1 MGLLELSERERR
13 DWLRLIR
20 SDQIGPVTF
29 HQLLKRYGSASE
41 ALARLPEIANNRKR
55 LKLCSADAVEAE
67 MEAADRLGVHV
78 LASCEAAYP
87 RALRAISDAPPVLC
101 VAGDPALF
109 QRNAIA
115 IVGARNASA
124 VGRRMAGDLARD
136 LGAAGLVIVSGLARG
151 IDGAAHSGALATGT
165 IAAVAGGIDVLYPP
179 EHKELTEEIAR
190 RGAVVS
196 ERPIGFKPTGKDF
209 PRRNRIISGLSLGV
223 IVVEAAV
230 RSGTLI
236 TARYAAE
243 QGRDVYSVPGS
254 PLDPRCQGTN
264 RLIRDGAMLIETAQ
278 DVIDSLQGATSMLR
292 EPAGDLFD
300 HADRNEGDRSE
311 ADPDALAAA
320 RREIMDLLS
329 FTPIHRDMILREANA
344 PPALTADALLDL
356 VLSGKAE
363 EHPGGRFSLSCAGT

>member
-1 MGLLELSERERR
+1 MDLHELSERERR

-20 SDQIGPVTF
+20 SEQIGPVTF
-29 HQLLKRYGSASE
+29 HQLIKRFGSATD
-41 ALARLPEIANNRKR
+41 ALARIPDLANNRKK
-55 LKLCSADAVEAE
+55 LKLCSPDQVEAE
-67 MEAADRLGVHV
+67 LEAADRLGVH
-78 LASCEAAYP
+78 LIASCEPAYP

-124 VGRRMAGDLARD
+124 AGRRMASDLARD
-136 LGAAGLVIVSGLARG
+136 LGVAGLVVVSGLARG
-151 IDGAAHSGALATGT
+151 IDGAAHAAALSSGT

-179 EHKELTEEIAR
+179 EHRDLTEEIVQ

-230 RSGTLI
+230 KSGTLI

-243 QGRDVYSVPGS
+243 QGRDVFSVPGS

-264 RLIRDGAMLIETAQ
+264 RLIRDGAMLIENAQ
-278 DVIDSLQGATSMLR
+278 DVIDSLNEATSILR
-292 EPAGDLFD
+292 EPSDDLFD
-300 HADRNEGDRSE
+300 HSGAIEID
-311 ADPDALAAA
+311 ADALANA
-320 RREIMDLLS
+320 RREIMSLLS
-329 FTPIHRDMILREANA
+329 YTPVHRDIILREASAA
-344 PPALTADALLDL
+344 PAIVVNALLDL
-356 VLSGKAE
+356 VLSGEAE
-363 EHPGGRFSLSCAGT
+363 EHTGGRFSLSCDEQ

>member
-1 MGLLELSERERR
+1 MGLQALSERERR

-20 SDQIGPVTF
+20 SEQIGPVTF
-29 HQLLKRYGSASE
+29 HQLIRRFGSASE
-41 ALARLPEIANNRKR
+41 ALDRIPDLANDRKS
-55 LKLCSADAVEAE
+55 LKLCPVEQAEAE
-67 MEAADRLGVHV
+67 LEAAERLGVS
-78 LASCEAAYP
+78 LIASCEPGYP
-87 RALRAISDAPPVLC
+87 RALKAISDAPPVLC

-136 LGAAGLVIVSGLARG
+136 LGMAGLVVVSGLARG
-151 IDGAAHSGALATGT
+151 IDGAAHAAALSSGT

-179 EHKELTEEIAR
+179 EHRDLTEEIAR

-230 RSGTLI
+230 KSGTLI

-243 QGRDVYSVPGS
+243 QGRDVFSVPGS

-264 RLIRDGAMLIETAQ
+264 RLIRDGAMLIENAQ
-278 DVIDSLQGATSMLR
+278 DVIDSLNEATNSLR

-300 HADRNEGDRSE
+300 DVDAVEMDAG
-311 ADPDALAAA
+311 ALASA
-320 RREIMDLLS
+320 RREIIGLLS
-329 FTPIHRDMILREANA
+329 YTPVHRDILLREASG
-344 PPALTADALLDL
+344 PPAIIADALLDL
-356 VLSGKAE
+356 VLSGEAE
-363 EHPGGRFSLSCAGT
+363 EHTGGRFSLSCDGA